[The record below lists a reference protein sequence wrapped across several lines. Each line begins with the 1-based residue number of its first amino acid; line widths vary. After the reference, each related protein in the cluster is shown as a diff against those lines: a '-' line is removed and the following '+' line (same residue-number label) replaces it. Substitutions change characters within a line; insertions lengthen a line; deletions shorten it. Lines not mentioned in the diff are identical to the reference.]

1 MRRDELEGA
10 LNRLAADA
18 KKAGGWGRKKWTY
31 KIKKLLVRLGGQEQ
45 YQTCATKIEAATWP
59 MEWLY
64 DVVWLKATK
73 EFLVSDIALVAEI
86 EWGNERDV
94 WDEFQK
100 LPLARADYRVMI
112 FDDKPGLRGRLIKQ
126 ARKFGKRGP
135 GDLYFLASYADGE
148 FTVHEEVA
156 QRSEELAA

>member
-18 KKAGGWGRKKWTY
+18 KKSGGWGHKKWTY
-31 KIKKLLVRLGGQEQ
+31 KIKKLLVRLGGQEK

-59 MEWLY
+59 TEWLY
-64 DVVWLKATK
+64 DVVWLKATEK
-73 EFLVSDIALVAEI
+73 FLVSDIALVAEI

-94 WDEFQK
+94 WDDFQK

-126 ARKFGKRGP
+126 ARKFGKCEP
-135 GDLYFLASYADGE
+135 GDRYFLASYADGG

-156 QRSEELAA
+156 RRSDELEA